1 MKLLYQGNALD
12 PQHVK
17 RQRRRSWFASVCR
30 EAVGVIVTLA
40 AFWAFIILM
49 FLM

>member
-17 RQRRRSWFASVCR
+17 RQRRRSWLASVCR

-40 AFWAFIILM
+40 AFWIFTVLM